1 MGKFYS
7 KKQYQIIADMYGLG
21 RVQKI
26 SKLHIGFGMSTKAAV
41 KTSLGKFVISKNI
54 LSDKKDIV
62 SKSKE
67 SLQYEIDM
75 LNAVRGLPVPAYK
88 TSLRGNYIERLG
100 SDWITVYDFIAGKS
114 PKRITAPMA
123 RELGNFL
130 GEFHRHA
137 QNFKKNLKS
146 RRRFYD
152 LNQRVMKLMDP
163 YAHKQTNPVLASVV
177 EKVKRGVIDN
187 NPSAVLP
194 KGPIHVDIGHT
205 NELFQ
210 GEKLSGI
217 IDFGNFYIGPFMVD
231 VGKTVMW
238 NFCPN
243 KKLDRRLLK
252 EFTDGYNS
260 RRKFNKSERVFLEKS
275 ILFAIYSHI
284 WVDLYHIPIKYVPES
299 WPLMLIRRFLPVA
312 KQIEKSQIR

>member
-1 MGKFYS
+1 MEKFYS
-7 KKQYQIIADMYGLG
+7 KKQYQKIADIYGLG
-21 RVQKI
+21 KVQKI
-26 SKLHIGFGMSTKAAV
+26 SKLHIGFGMSTKAAAL
-41 KTSLGKFVISKNI
+41 TSSGKFIISKNI
-54 LSDKKDIV
+54 LSEKKDIV

-75 LNAVRGLPVPAYK
+75 LNAVRRLPVPAYK
-88 TSLRGNYIERLG
+88 TSSRGNFIERFG
-100 SDWITVYDFIAGKS
+100 DDWITVYDFISGKS
-114 PKRITAPMA
+114 PKRIMAPMA
-123 RELGNFL
+123 RELGEFL
-130 GEFHRHA
+130 GEFHKRA
-137 QNFKKNLKS
+137 RKFKKKLKS
-146 RRRFYD
+146 RRKFYD

-163 YAHKQTNPVLASVV
+163 YAHKQTNPVLKSVV
-177 EKVKRGVIDN
+177 EKVKRGVIHN
-187 NPSAVLP
+187 SPPAVLP
-194 KGPIHVDIGHT
+194 EGPIHVDIGHT

-231 VGKTVMW
+231 VGKTIMW

-252 EFTDGYNS
+252 EFIRGYNS
-260 RRKFNKSERVFLEKS
+260 RRNFSKAEHLYLEKA

-312 KQIEKSQIR
+312 NQIEKSQIK